1 MIVGVLALDQVMG
14 LELMIPGQ
22 VLGMANLAAAEPR
35 AAGRDGAP
43 PARPGYEERVCGATP
58 VDQHQADPGRV
69 EMRRSYRMDALVEA
83 DVVVV
88 PGTYRAAFDARI
100 LFPPFVLR
108 TARSFSHCAIDRSLV
123 ASTIS
128 GRDPPPTHL
137 ADVLDGFVGHFREQ
151 SGLKQLKRSTKK
163 LVLSKTKLDIDIPG
177 GSTAESV
184 PPSDELEHVALIAGP
199 TSRCGLVAVTG
210 TPPTRA
216 ATVLLLHV
224 TSNL

>member
-1 MIVGVLALDQVMG
+1 MG

-22 VLGMANLAAAEPR
+22 VLGMATLAAAEPR

-100 LFPPFVLR
+100 LFRPFVLL
-108 TARSFSHCAIDRSLV
+108 TVRSFSCCATHRSLV
-123 ASTIS
+123 ASTTS
-128 GRDPPPTHL
+128 GGDPPPTHL

-151 SGLKQLKRSTKK
+151 P
-163 LVLSKTKLDIDIPG
+163 V
-177 GSTAESV
+177 
-184 PPSDELEHVALIAGP
+184 
-199 TSRCGLVAVTG
+199 
-210 TPPTRA
+210 
-216 ATVLLLHV
+216 
-224 TSNL
+224 